1 MYCPFCSAHDT
12 KVTDSRLVGD
22 GSQVRRRREC
32 LQCRERFTTY
42 ERAELAL
49 PMVVKREGQRETFNT
64 EKLHKGLQ
72 RALEKRKV
80 AAAEIER
87 VNNEI
92 MQTLRSSGEREVSS
106 LIIGELVMD
115 KLRELD
121 DVAYV
126 RFASVYRRFQDVKEF
141 NEEIAR
147 MQTVEETELT
157 E

>member
-1 MYCPFCSAHDT
+1 MYCPFCNAHDT

-32 LQCRERFTTY
+32 LHCTERFTTY

-49 PMVVKREGQRETFNT
+49 PMVVKREGQRESFNVD
-64 EKLHKGLQ
+64 KLRRGLQ

-80 AAAEIER
+80 AASEIER
-87 VNNEI
+87 VINEI
-92 MQTLRSSGEREVSS
+92 MQALRSSGEREVSS
-106 LIIGELVMD
+106 LTIGEHVMD
-115 KLRELD
+115 KLRLLD

-147 MQTVEETELT
+147 MQSDENQTEMV
-157 E
+157 